1 MAVAHVDG
9 KAVSWD
15 GIANPQIPA
24 LTSHGNAVGVQ
35 ILWNDVDSRTITSV
49 KYGGSSGTDMTAV
62 TGATIDQTGAQSPLA
77 PNAKGRGYRL
87 ITGSSGDDKVY
98 IVFSGACTGSAHSQS
113 VSGVDGADPIH
124 ASSGFGLGD
133 SATYAITN
141 LARSFILNQTGI
153 PTDTDE
159 VVVYAGMMYCGPGS
173 TVTSITSSTGTASSS
188 TTPLNSRTEGAA
200 FYDVSDSTSEQA
212 TVTLTAPQYYYTP
225 SFAWYQPPATA
236 VMVGWAWNAGT
247 GGGNDAI
254 DGAIPITVTPAGTLK
269 GTGAI
274 DGTSALAF
282 SGSGTLGEASAAG
295 PISGEVQ
302 LSVAGA
308 GVLSGLGA
316 VDGNVPIAMS
326 LDGTMGSQGSMQG
339 TISIGMSLSATPT
352 INTSLSDP
360 QATPVHNGW
369 TDHSIHA
376 TVS

>member
-49 KYGGSSGTDMTAV
+49 KYGGSSGTNMTAV
-62 TGATIDQTGAQSPLA
+62 SGATKDQTGASSPLA
-77 PNAKGRGYRL
+77 PNAKGRGYQL

-133 SATYAITN
+133 SAGFAIAN
-141 LARSFILNQTGI
+141 VARSFVLNQTGI

-159 VVVYAGMMYCGPGS
+159 IVVYSGMMYCGPGS

-200 FYDVSDSTSEQA
+200 FYDTSDSTSEQA
-212 TVTLTAPQYYYTP
+212 AVTLTAPQYYYTP
-225 SFAWYQPPATA
+225 SFAWLEPPGTA

-247 GGGNDAI
+247 GGG
-254 DGAIPITVTPAGTLK
+254 GVTLTA
-269 GTGAI
+269 
-274 DGTSALAF
+274 
-282 SGSGTLGEASAAG
+282 
-295 PISGEVQ
+295 
-302 LSVAGA
+302 
-308 GVLSGLGA
+308 
-316 VDGNVPIAMS
+316 
-326 LDGTMGSQGSMQG
+326 QG
-339 TISIGMSLSATPT
+339 TTQSQTSENVALVQAHVLAAQNTTQAQTSENVDLELPGGGITLTAQPTTQSQASENVALTQANTLTAQNTSQSQVSQNVNLSLPGMSLS
-352 INTSLSDP
+352 NP
-360 QATPVHNGW
+360 QATMTYNGW
-369 TDHSIHA
+369 SSLTIDVDVA
-376 TVS
+376 